1 MNYTQDTLREIAKQG
16 FQYDTSSTGVVDDCY
31 WPYTLDNGLANDC
44 WNNVC
49 GSDLKLP
56 GMYLLLLLL
65 LRVKTNFSLILKIG
79 VWEIPM
85 YAVNDNKNTAQ
96 LMDVYLAGTPSDV
109 TAWSETNFER
119 HYNGNRAPFGIYVHP
134 SKLFKGNLI
143 ILSIWFTKTFYL

>member
-1 MNYTQDTLREIAKQG
+1 M
-16 FQYDTSSTGVVDDCY
+16 
-31 WPYTLDNGLANDC
+31 ANDC

-56 GMYLLLLLL
+56 GTKFILIILFY
-65 LRVKTNFSLILKIG
+65 VKSATYILFIG

-96 LMDVYLAGTPSDV
+96 LMDVYLAGSPSDV

-134 SKLFKGNLI
+134 SKYCK
-143 ILSIWFTKTFYL
+143 